1 MGSTAYDHRSPLMT
15 AGPTL
20 AAWSVAWSLTSADA
34 ASPPNTA
41 TQSFSATVDNT
52 APGATPV
59 TTTNVAGGTISRLD
73 AGDTMTLTATEPLDP
88 QSILPGWTGNA
99 TPVIVA
105 LSDGTANGSDI
116 LHVAD
121 PASVTLPLGAF
132 DLGRNDYATGPV
144 TFGQTSP
151 PSTMTRV
158 GNAIVVT
165 LGAVSGPNLAAK
177 GPGHIS
183 WTPSNLATHRAGN
196 PMPTTPAIHSGVH
209 LRGF

>member
-1 MGSTAYDHRSPLMT
+1 MPA
-15 AGPTL
+15 
-20 AAWSVAWSLTSADA
+20 
-34 ASPPNTA
+34 
-41 TQSFSATVDNT
+41 
-52 APGATPV
+52 
-59 TTTNVAGGTISRLD
+59 
-73 AGDTMTLTATEPLDP
+73 DTMTLTATEPLDP

-105 LSDGTANGSDI
+105 LSDGTANGWTSC
-116 LHVAD
+116 
-121 PASVTLPLGAF
+121 TLRTPRPSPCRSGRF

-177 GPGHIS
+177 GRGTSVDALEPR
-183 WTPSNLATHRAGN
+183 HRPPGN
-196 PMPTTPAIHSGVH
+196 PMPTTPAIQSGAQ
-209 LRGF
+209 LRDF